1 MMVRT
6 QSRLIS
12 WVKVCLMMV
21 VGFMIVCPTTI
32 IVCTVFPVVSPVFGA
47 LADAW
52 FCCTSALLCWLFL
65 LELWRVFSTPSVL
78 SYMGDVVRHV
88 FWWLVS
94 ERYRLQVRHKVAS
107 ATIRR
112 AWEHCGVLLGEG
124 NYYAYTHQEIVLRVA
139 GVRGMLAGPF
149 GASVNPLN
157 PKVPMVFDGIVPGGR
172 AFGDDD
178 SPTVPLGFE

>member
-1 MMVRT
+1 
-6 QSRLIS
+6 
-12 WVKVCLMMV
+12 
-21 VGFMIVCPTTI
+21 MIVCPTTI

-47 LADAW
+47 LADVW

-139 GVRGMLAGPF
+139 GVHGMLAGPF

>member
-6 QSRLIS
+6 QSRLAS
-12 WVKVCLMMV
+12 WAKVCLIMV
-21 VGFMIVCPTTI
+21 VGFTLMCPTTI
-32 IVCTVFPVVSPVFGA
+32 IVCTVFPVVSPVLGA

-52 FCCTSALLCWLFL
+52 FWCTSALLCGVFFFG
-65 LELWRVFSTPSVL
+65 LWWVFSTPSVL

-172 AFGDDD
+172 AFSGDDD
-178 SPTVPLGFE
+178 SPTVPLFE